1 LAAPFEPRACA
12 NAYLAWFDTLRRHG

>member
-12 NAYLAWFDTLRRHG
+12 QAYLDWFDTLNRHG